1 MPTSSLDRG
10 LRKPEHVVMR
20 ELEGE
25 AVLLNLRTET
35 YFGLDEVGTRIWTD
49 LAAGG
54 SVDGACEAL
63 EGEFEVDP
71 GVLRRDIET
80 LVSELLGSGLLE
92 LAPAEK
98 PLDAVLLDGAVPD
111 GPPGEAAA
119 PTLKVSRSV
128 S

>member
-1 MPTSSLDRG
+1 MPTPSLDRG

-35 YFGLDEVGTRIWTD
+35 YFGLDEVGTRIWTE
-49 LAAGG
+49 LAAAG

-80 LVSELLGSGLLE
+80 LVSELIEQGLLE
-92 LAPAEK
+92 LAPAEE
-98 PLDAVLLDGAVPD
+98 PLDSALLDGAVPD
-111 GPPGEAAA
+111 GPPGEARLL
-119 PTLKVSRSV
+119 P
-128 S
+128 